1 MTRFTRREFAG
12 ATLGSA
18 VVLAG
23 ASVVAPAVVGAAK
36 PRLVVIG
43 GGPGGATVA
52 RYVAKASP
60 DIDVTL
66 INGTASFSTC
76 FFSNLYVGGFRSFES
91 ITHSYD
97 RLVQDYGIKVLI
109 DWAVAIDG
117 AAKQV
122 TLARGGSL
130 GYDKLVV
137 APGIDFRFDAID
149 GYGPEAIDAMP
160 HAWQAGEQTVN
171 LKRQLLDMED
181 GGTFVICPP
190 PNPFRCPPGPYER
203 VSMVAHYFK
212 HHKPRS
218 KILILDAK
226 DKFSKQGLFQ
236 QAWSRFYPERIEWL
250 PAEITGGGVRAVD
263 PGNRQVITEDETF
276 VASVANVIPPQQ
288 AGRIAGQAGLA
299 DESGWC
305 PVQPATLESKLVP
318 DIHLVG
324 DAIIPGDMPKSG
336 FSANSQA
343 KVCAQALLAAL
354 IDKKAFKPR
363 FRNTCWSLVTTD
375 HGIKVGANYE
385 ATEEKIAKIEG
396 FISDEN
402 ENDEVRAETAR
413 EANGWYD
420 GITKDIFG

>member
-12 ATLGSA
+12 AMLGSSA
-18 VVLAG
+18 ILAG
-23 ASVVAPAVVGAAK
+23 ASVAAPAVVGAAK

-52 RYVAKASP
+52 RYVAKATP
-60 DIDVTL
+60 DIEVTL
-66 INGTASFSTC
+66 INGSDRFSTC
-76 FFSNLYVGGFRSFES
+76 FFSNLYLGGFRSFES

-97 RLVQDYGIKVLI
+97 RLAQDYGVKVLI

-117 AAKQV
+117 ASKQV
-122 TLARGGSL
+122 SLARGGSL

-137 APGIDFRFDAID
+137 APGIDFRYEAIE

-236 QAWSRFYPERIEWL
+236 VAWSRFYPGMIEWL

-263 PGNRQVITEDETF
+263 PDNRQVMTEDETF
-276 VASVANVIPPQQ
+276 DASVANVIPPQR

-299 DESGWC
+299 DDSGWC
-305 PVQPATLESKLVP
+305 PVQSATLESTLIP
-318 DIHLVG
+318 DAHLVG

-343 KVCAQALLAAL
+343 KVCAQALLASL
-354 IDKKAFKPR
+354 IEKKAFKPR
-363 FRNTCWSLVTTD
+363 FRNTCWSLITTD

-385 ATEEKIAKIEG
+385 ATDEKIAKIEG
-396 FISDEN
+396 FISD
-402 ENDEVRAETAR
+402 DEESDAVRAETAR